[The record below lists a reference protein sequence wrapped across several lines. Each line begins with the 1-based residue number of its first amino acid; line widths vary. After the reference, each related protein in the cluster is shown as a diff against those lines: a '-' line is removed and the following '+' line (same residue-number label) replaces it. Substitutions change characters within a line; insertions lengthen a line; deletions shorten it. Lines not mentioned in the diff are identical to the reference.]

1 MHSKT
6 LLELKESFE
15 GKVCTIFTKATCK
28 TFTERIWR
36 EHYAIR
42 VLKVTTDGIFGEHP
56 YTHTKSFFYAD
67 HIIFL
72 QEEVEIDPNNP
83 IHKKMIEEYEEK
95 TGKKIISDVSPHLAP
110 TLENKPEEQ
119 TQEASP
125 PVVVNDDNEEEASDE
140 SIFIDIE
147 ALDALTKYTKKQS
160 ENQVQGFNEF
170 MPSKNN
176 DRPDDLVQIQ

>member
-28 TFTERIWR
+28 TFTDRIWR

-42 VLKVTTDGIFGEHP
+42 VLRITTDGIFGEHP

-83 IHKKMIEEYEEK
+83 VHAKMIEEYEKK
-95 TGKKIISDVSPHLAP
+95 TGNKIVSDVSPHLAP
-110 TLENKPEEQ
+110 TVEGKEEPQEEKTEAPPEI
-119 TQEASP
+119 
-125 PVVVNDDNEEEASDE
+125 EEASDE
-140 SIFIDIE
+140 SVFIDIE
-147 ALDALTKYTKKQS
+147 ALDALTKYTKRQS
-160 ENQVQGFNEF
+160 ENQIQGFNQF
-170 MPSKNN
+170 MPSNN
-176 DRPDDLVQIQ
+176 NNGPDDLIQIQ